1 MGIENAIL
9 WFFLFFGQSEPPS
22 PRSTTPGSALE
33 VAVNR
38 VTNAAGFG
46 ILGPEDAQATS
57 GNFFEA
63 LTSSEFY
70 KNTKVWVLSLLI
82 M

>member
-1 MGIENAIL
+1 
-9 WFFLFFGQSEPPS
+9 
-22 PRSTTPGSALE
+22 
-33 VAVNR
+33 